1 MHIKLIAA
9 TMIAALLWAGGTMV
23 APAITEPKVAEPV
36 GTEAPL
42 PQATHT
48 IREAEAAA
56 LAHAGFTPAQ
66 VTRLHTEVDYENG
79 KKEFEV
85 EFRSANWEYDYT
97 VSAETLEILKHQ
109 KEYDP
114 PKQVPPA
121 QTQPAETAP
130 APAVAQEVRE
140 LTAEEAQAVA
150 LTHAGFTADQVT
162 GLRTEIDYEN
172 GVKEYEVDFRS
183 GDWEYDYTVAAADGK
198 LLKSDKEYDP
208 PKQPKAPAQTAP
220 AETKPAETKKIS
232 ASEAKSIALAHAG
245 LTADQVKGLRA
256 EYDRD
261 DGRPEYDVEFR
272 VGRTEYEYEIHAET
286 GKILSWDKE
295 IDD

>member
-23 APAITEPKVAEPV
+23 SPAITEPKVAEPTV
-36 GTEAPL
+36 TQAPL
-42 PQATHT
+42 PQPAHT
-48 IREAEAAA
+48 VQEAEAAA
-56 LAHAGFTPAQ
+56 LAHAGFTAEQ

-79 KKEFEV
+79 IKEFEV
-85 EFRSANWEYDYT
+85 EFRSGDWEYDYT
-97 VSAETLEILKHQ
+97 LSAETLEILKHQ

-114 PKQVPPA
+114 PKQVPPPE
-121 QTQPAETAP
+121 TQPAETAP
-130 APAVAQEVRE
+130 PPAAKE
-140 LTAEEAQAVA
+140 LTAEEAQAAA

-172 GVKEYEVDFRS
+172 GIKEYEVEFRS
-183 GDWEYDYTVAAADGK
+183 GDWEYDYTVAAADGRI
-198 LLKSDKEYDP
+198 LKSDKEYDP
-208 PKQPKAPAQTAP
+208 PKQTPAETKP

-232 ASEAKSIALAHAG
+232 ALDAKAIALKHAG

-256 EYDRD
+256 EYDWD
-261 DGRPEYDVEFR
+261 DGRPEYEVEFR
-272 VGRTEYEYEIHAET
+272 VGNWEYDYEIHAET